1 MSVGV
6 RDQFQGIVD
15 RDALWFL
22 WRYIGRSRK
31 TLLVSVVGTIA
42 QSLLMLPVLWLV
54 RHAFDVVIP
63 AGDLTA
69 LALTGAA
76 IFMIRL
82 AGSLLSLALRRQMLL
97 IVKGAVTALR
107 VDLITA
113 LLHLSVEQADHLN
126 IPQAHTRVVQE
137 TERIDR
143 VATAILSGLVPS
155 LVAALGIAVVLL
167 FLDVR
172 MVTLGAVVLPLVWSV
187 SRRLTGRVDGDVRR
201 FQKSFERFSSGV
213 TFVLRQLDM
222 VKLVA
227 AEEREALRQRAT
239 LQELQEQGVRMAM
252 TAAVHSQLQRTL
264 IGLSG
269 ISILVVGGIG
279 VASGDLTLGGF
290 ITFYVAA
297 GLLNGHV
304 DNVLASLPEIV
315 AGNVSLRTLRG
326 MLKDATPEP
335 YRGRRVVVGTGA
347 VALDDVTFAY
357 GDRMVLRGVTL
368 RVEPG
373 ESLAIIGENGAGKS
387 TVGRLIAGLYR
398 PTSGSLRWRG
408 VPYDEVH
415 MPSLRRE
422 IGVVQQH
429 ASFFAG
435 TIADNL
441 RYGHEA
447 ISDEALAEAL
457 TLSTADAIIA
467 RLPLGLETPTGELGH
482 LLSGGE
488 RQRIAIARALVGA
501 PRLLLL
507 DEPTTHLD
515 VASVADMMT
524 RILSRADRPAVLTI
538 THDPSVEAFAD
549 TVYRLQNGRLV
560 PVTVAASPL
569 VLQA

>member
-6 RDQFQGIVD
+6 RDEFRGILD
-15 RDALWFL
+15 RDALLFL
-22 WRYIGRSRK
+22 WRYIGRSRGK
-31 TLLVSVVGTIA
+31 LLVSVVGTIA

-54 RHAFDVVIP
+54 RRAFDVVIP
-63 AGDLTA
+63 AGDLRT
-69 LALTGAA
+69 LALTGAG

-97 IVKGAVTALR
+97 IVKGAVAALR

-113 LLHLSVEQADHLN
+113 LLHLSREQADRLS

-155 LVAALGIAVVLL
+155 LVAALGIAAVLL
-167 FLDVR
+167 VLDIR
-172 MVTLGAVVLPLVWSV
+172 MVTLGAVVLPLVWYV
-187 SRRLTGRVDGDVRR
+187 SRRLTRRVDGDVRR

-213 TFVLRQLDM
+213 HFVLRQLDM

-227 AEEREALRQRAT
+227 AEGKEAAMQRAT
-239 LQELQEQGVRMAM
+239 LQELQQQGVRMAM

-264 IGLSG
+264 IGVAG

-279 VASGDLTLGGF
+279 VAAGDLSLGGF

-297 GLLNGHV
+297 GLLHGHM

-315 AGNVSLRTLRG
+315 AGNVSLRTLRS
-326 MLKDATPEP
+326 MLDSATPES
-335 YRGRRVVVGTGA
+335 YHGTRVVSGTGA
-347 VALDDVTFAY
+347 VALHDVSFAY
-357 GDRMVLRGVTL
+357 GERLVLRGITL
-368 RVEPG
+368 RIAPG
-373 ESLAIIGENGAGKS
+373 ERVAIVGENGAGKS
-387 TVGRLIAGLYR
+387 TIGRLIAGLYR
-398 PTSGSLRWRG
+398 PASGVLLWSD

-422 IGVVQQH
+422 LGVVQQH
-429 ASFFAG
+429 VSFFAG
-435 TIADNL
+435 TIAENL
-441 RYGHEA
+441 RYGHDDVSDVA
-447 ISDEALAEAL
+447 IADAL
-457 TLSTADAIIA
+457 TRSTADAVIA
-467 RLPLGLETPTGELGH
+467 RLPLGLQTPTGELGH

-488 RQRIAIARALVGA
+488 RQRIAIARALVGT

-524 RILSRADRPAVLTI
+524 RILSRTDRPSVLTI
-538 THDPSVEAFAD
+538 THDPSVEAFSD
-549 TVYRLQNGRLV
+549 TVYRLQNGYLV
-560 PVTVAASPL
+560 PVTVAAAPL